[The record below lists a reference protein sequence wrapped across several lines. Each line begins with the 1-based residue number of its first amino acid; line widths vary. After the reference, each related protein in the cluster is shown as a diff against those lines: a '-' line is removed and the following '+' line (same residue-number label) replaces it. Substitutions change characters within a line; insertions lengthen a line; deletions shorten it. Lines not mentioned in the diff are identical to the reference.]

1 MNNNITFKPEAM
13 QNKIAPA
20 LGYKGQYDEASFQ
33 KFLQSNPEMSQKYE
47 QYKTKAYAMAKGGYV
62 RKYDEGGAV
71 TPPTAEET
79 AAAAAQEAAQAA
91 QTAAT
96 TANSV
101 DLGSLEE
108 SRLAGQLPTTAVTT
122 PTGIP
127 DSTGNVATGT
137 GQVTNP
143 ALPISTSTA
152 NTAQAATNTQPDTA
166 TTEPQYVTPEVQ
178 TALNDVNAEQ
188 GIVTAE
194 IEAAQQGQSSVSQLE
209 SVVGEGIYLNNQI
222 TREIQAGEIIDG
234 VANAEKAAAFT
245 ASVQAATADPS
256 RQATV
261 KGQLEDLYDDFDG
274 VNPPAWAAGAM
285 RAATAAMA
293 SRGLLAS
300 SLAGQA
306 VVQAT
311 MESALPIAQADASV
325 FGQFE
330 LTNLSNRQQRS
341 MLAAQQRAAF
351 IGQEFDQAFQSRVAN
366 AARVADVANL
376 NFTADQQI
384 QLENSRIA
392 NTMNL
397 QNLNSKQALVMAEAA
412 ALSNLDLSNL
422 NNRQQSAVQNA
433 QNFLQMDLANLSARQ
448 QTAIFEAQS
457 VVQSLFTDAAAA
469 NASEQFNATSENQ
482 TNQFF
487 ASLDS
492 QVRQFNAAQSNAIG
506 QFNAGQDNATN
517 QFALSLQNQ
526 REQFNSQNELVIAQS
541 NAQWRRQIATADTAA
556 INRANEV
563 NAAAALGISTQAY
576 DNVQQ
581 YMRDIVFKAIQSQEN
596 ALDREQRIASAI
608 FNANSAAA
616 LQSQSLDATAD
627 GNLLTSIT
635 KGLGGL
641 FEYAGTDSGS
651 EALKSAGSTALSYG
665 EQIVN
670 WVDSLW

>member
-1 MNNNITFKPEAM
+1 VNNNITFKPEAM

-33 KFLQSNPEMSQKYE
+33 KFLQDNPETSQKYE

-62 RKYDEGGAV
+62 RKYNEGGVA
-71 TPPTAEET
+71 TTT
-79 AAAAAQEAAQAA
+79 NN
-91 QTAAT
+91 T

-108 SRLAGQLPTTAVTT
+108 SRLAGELPATAVTT
-122 PTGIP
+122 PTAIP
-127 DSTGNVATGT
+127 DNTGNIATGT

-143 ALPISTSTA
+143 ALPLSTTTA
-152 NTAQAATNTQPDTA
+152 NTAQAANTTQPDTA

-188 GIVTAE
+188 GIVTAQ
-194 IEAAQQGQSSVSQLE
+194 IDAAQQGQSSVSQLE
-209 SVVGEGIYLNNQI
+209 S
-222 TREIQAGEIIDG
+222 
-234 VANAEKAAAFT
+234 

-311 MESALPIAQADASV
+311 MESALPIAQQDASV

-397 QNLNSKQALVMAEAA
+397 QNINSKQALVMAEAA

-448 QTAIFEAQS
+448 QTAIF
-457 VVQSLFTDAAAA
+457 D
-469 NASEQFNATSENQ
+469 ENQ

-492 QVRQFNAAQSNAIG
+492 QVRQFNAAQSNAIE

-608 FNANSAAA
+608 FQANSAAA
-616 LQSQSLDATAD
+616 LQSQQIDATAD
-627 GNLLTSIT
+627 GNLLKSLTS
-635 KGLGGL
+635 GVGSLLG
-641 FEYAGTDSGS
+641 FASTESGG
-651 EALKSAGSTALSYG
+651 AAISTAYTGSVV
-665 EQIVN
+665 ESII
-670 WVDSLW
+670 DFIF

>member
-33 KFLQSNPEMSQKYE
+33 KFLQDNPETSQKYE

-62 RKYDEGGAV
+62 RKYNEGGVA
-71 TPPTAEET
+71 TTT
-79 AAAAAQEAAQAA
+79 NN
-91 QTAAT
+91 T

-108 SRLAGQLPTTAVTT
+108 SRLAGELPAAAVTT
-122 PTGIP
+122 PTAIP
-127 DSTGNVATGT
+127 DNTGNIATGT

-143 ALPISTSTA
+143 ALPISTTTA
-152 NTAQAATNTQPDTA
+152 NTAQAANTTQPDTA

-188 GIVTAE
+188 GIVTAQ
-194 IEAAQQGQSSVSQLE
+194 IDAAQQGQSSVSQLE
-209 SVVGEGIYLNNQI
+209 SVVGEGIYLNNEI
-222 TREIQAGEIIDG
+222 TRELQAGEIIDG

-311 MESALPIAQADASV
+311 MESALPIAQQDASV

-397 QNLNSKQALVMAEAA
+397 QNINSKQALVMAEAA

-492 QVRQFNAAQSNAIG
+492 QVRQFNAAQSNAIE

-608 FNANSAAA
+608 FQANSAAA
-616 LQSQSLDATAD
+616 LQSQQIDATAD
-627 GNLLTSIT
+627 GNLLTSLTRGVGGSIRLRRHRVWRSPPFRL
-635 KGLGGL
+635 LGTRSDTGRV
-641 FEYAGTDSGS
+641 
-651 EALKSAGSTALSYG
+651 ALKALLDL
-665 EQIVN
+665 IF
-670 WVDSLW
+670 